1 MAFPHRGVD
10 EMAALKPIARGD
22 LAIVELDGEAVIY
35 DERTGNLHRLNRTAT
50 LVFGLCDGS
59 ATVKTMAEDVAG
71 AFNVPAEE
79 IERQIRSLLR
89 SLRKAGLLDGS
100 GGREARTAADNR
112 EGVRRGRRSSKAG
125 DG

>member
-1 MAFPHRGVD
+1 
-10 EMAALKPIARGD
+10 MAALKPITRGD

-59 ATVKTMAEDVAG
+59 ATVKTMSDDVAG
-71 AFNVPAEE
+71 LVNVPADE

-100 GGREARTAADNR
+100 GPREASAPAAKHD
-112 EGVRRGRRSSKAG
+112 GAGQGRSSSKTTHG
-125 DG
+125 